1 MHYLF
6 LYLKIEKNER
16 RLYCSEDQTKVGA
29 NGEFNYVV
37 KGRHLPAG

>member
-6 LYLKIEKNER
+6 LYLKIEKNEMH
-16 RLYCSEDQTKVGA
+16 LFSLEDQPKVGA

-37 KGRHLPAG
+37 KGFPAG